1 MGFVPFL
8 MWNWPP
14 NENRSLI
21 STKLSVVF
29 LQVLRI
35 LETQS
40 GQARGFLELNDA
52 EAWGP
57 RASADQGPKPGCS
70 SRFRGIFILPGLI
83 TPIHTA
89 VKWLLSVISCWIL
102 ICRYH
107 NPPNKD
113 YTLYK
118 VGFPKA
124 VPQTRCNHTLNV
136 RILIGDS
143 WNLKLVFFVDWW
155 TCSTCRNCS
164 DWGSAC

>member
-1 MGFVPFL
+1 MRTEVSSVPNCQLFFAGPSDFGDPERSSSWFPGAQRCGGLGSPGFG
-8 MWNWPP
+8 WP
-14 NENRSLI
+14 
-21 STKLSVVF
+21 
-29 LQVLRI
+29 
-35 LETQS
+35 
-40 GQARGFLELNDA
+40 
-52 EAWGP
+52 
-57 RASADQGPKPGCS
+57 GPKPGCS